1 MKKLLILFCITICVC
16 AVGFTEDDTTQV
28 VMPKT
33 IYVGDRAELS
43 YTFRSAVD
51 FFSDMKDSII

>member
-1 MKKLLILFCITICVC
+1 MCIAIC
-16 AVGFTEDDTTQV
+16 ANAASFTESDTMQI

-33 IYVGDRAELS
+33 IYVGDTAELR

-51 FFSDMKDSII
+51 FFADMSDASLSREIALE